1 MRILKLLTH
10 AVLRGFSPQI
20 SYKPNEEID
29 KLVNAFVEDVKNHF
43 SFEEE
48 LMEKNHFFAYHIH
61 REEHRKMLEEIN
73 RIKEVWDRKKDRSAL
88 RSFLKEVFVPWLL
101 HHVTTMD
108 TATANYIVSQMGL
121 IFLK

>member
-48 LMEKNHFFAYHIH
+48 L
-61 REEHRKMLEEIN
+61 
-73 RIKEVWDRKKDRSAL
+73 IKQVWDRKKDRSAL
-88 RSFLKEVFVPWLL
+88 RSFLKEVFVPWFFQ
-101 HHVTTMD
+101 HVTTTD

-121 IFLK
+121 IFPK